1 MDAIEMPPSKP
12 GFFKHMFELVDD
24 DKSQLL
30 NYLQYVLVALIPVV
44 VILKVMRAYVPDD
57 DEDKSTSIVTVEVIG
72 QILAIFLSI
81 WLVDRFVRFVPT
93 YSGLPYQPMY
103 LCNFV
108 IAFLM
113 ILLTMQSKLGSK
125 VDILVERVLDL
136 WEGKNEEKDDK
147 KEKRDKK
154 VKTAFQKTDVNPQM
168 KEDGLAILRAAAPQG
183 EMPDMSRA
191 RPSPDFNNMYDNQI
205 TPMPGAAS
213 PMQNSFEPE
222 AANGMQFGSMY

>member
-1 MDAIEMPPSKP
+1 MEAIEVPQSKP

-30 NYLQYVLVALIPVV
+30 NYLQYVIVALIPVV
-44 VILKVMRAYVPDD
+44 IVLKLLRAYVPDD
-57 DEDKSTSIVTVEVIG
+57 EEDKSTSMITVEVIG

-81 WLVDRFVRFVPT
+81 WLIDRFVRFVPT

-103 LCNFV
+103 LTNFV
-108 IAFLM
+108 LAFLM
-113 ILLTMQSKLGSK
+113 ILLTMQSKLGAK
-125 VDILVERVLDL
+125 VDILVDRVVDM
-136 WEGKNEEKDDK
+136 WEGNTHVKEEKKSK
-147 KEKRDKK
+147 KKSKSSPPAHDEH
-154 VKTAFQKTDVNPQM
+154 QGHI

-183 EMPDMSRA
+183 QMPDMSRA
-191 RPSPDFNNMYDNQI
+191 RPSPDFNTMYDNQI

-222 AANGMQFGSMY
+222 AANSSPFGSAY